1 MHRFLT
7 LSVFIFLVT
16 GCSSKLLLPYEED
29 QLCQRGAGEGLCGS
43 VSQVYKH
50 TAKVNYEE

>member
-1 MHRFLT
+1 MYKFLF
-7 LSVFIFLVT
+7 SVVFMLVLT